1 MKMTRFVVHFENRQV
16 SICECIHPCSLML
29 HLLQQCDGHHELHD
43 RDEVGQYKI
52 FKATQ
57 SINNFLSWKVQKT
70 NSEKEKTMVI

>member
-1 MKMTRFVVHFENRQV
+1 
-16 SICECIHPCSLML
+16 ML

-70 NSEKEKTMVI
+70 NSEKEKTMVIWNQTKYMIPPSSFVAPKVQACTMD